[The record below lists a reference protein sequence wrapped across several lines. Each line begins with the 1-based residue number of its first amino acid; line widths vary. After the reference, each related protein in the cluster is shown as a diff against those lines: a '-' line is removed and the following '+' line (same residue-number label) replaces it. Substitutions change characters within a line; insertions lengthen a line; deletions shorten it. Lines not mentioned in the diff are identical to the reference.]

1 MRGGKLNKKPR
12 QGISWYR
19 RVGAAAFVVVAFAA
33 LFVAG
38 YASPS
43 GLLGSAYSYGY
54 QYCSTPGQYQYCST
68 TTSTSSTTTTTT
80 TTPTTTTQPTSTSTS
95 TRSTTTKPK
104 PKPKP
109 KHKKKKKKPGKAGGV
124 RGAGLGITKGQPN
137 LTG

>member
-1 MRGGKLNKKPR
+1 MQGGKLNKKPR
-12 QGISWYR
+12 QGMSWYR

-68 TTSTSSTTTTTT
+68 TTK
-80 TTPTTTTQPTSTSTS
+80 P
-95 TRSTTTKPK
+95 KPK